1 MMHPDALMHLILSV
15 CKSLIRLLGCV
26 AVFVNGLELEVMAF
40 AFFIAEL
47 IGIGEELV

>member
-26 AVFVNGLELEVMAF
+26 AVFIDGMGLEAMAA

>member
-26 AVFVNGLELEVMAF
+26 AVFIDGMGLEAMAV

>member
-1 MMHPDALMHLILSV
+1 MMHPDALMHLILSI
-15 CKSLIRLLGCV
+15 CKSVIRLLGCL
-26 AVFVNGLELEVMAF
+26 AVFIDGLGVEAMAF

>member
-1 MMHPDALMHLILSV
+1 MMHPDALMHLILSI
-15 CKSLIRLLGCV
+15 CKSAIRLLGCL
-26 AVFVNGLELEVMAF
+26 AVFIDGLGVEAMAF

>member
-26 AVFVNGLELEVMAF
+26 AVFVEGLGLEVMAIS
-40 AFFIAEL
+40 FFIAEL

>member
-26 AVFVNGLELEVMAF
+26 AVFIDGMGLEFMAA

>member
-26 AVFVNGLELEVMAF
+26 AVFINGMGVEAMAA